1 MIRFLVVELYGYV
14 VQFRTYQGARKENRL
29 PPLLNGD

>member
-1 MIRFLVVELYGYV
+1 MIRFLVAELYGYV